1 MNLAR
6 TLCGILLA
14 HIFAFGLAQPALAA
28 PTDYAFKVVEPETY
42 QGAGTLITIALT
54 DLRTNAPV
62 SDAVIFA
69 TRLDMAP
76 EGMEGMTTPLEALPS
91 GIPGRYQFRADLAMA
106 GNWRFQ
112 IAAKVQG
119 EVETVQAALI
129 LGVKP

>member
-1 MNLAR
+1 MKLAR

-14 HIFAFGLAQPALAA
+14 HIFALGLAQSALAA
-28 PTDYAFKVVEPETY
+28 ATDYAFKLVEPET
-42 QGAGTLITIALT
+42 QKGAGTLITIALT

-62 SDAVIFA
+62 PNAVIFA

-76 EGMEGMTTPLEALPS
+76 EGMEGMTTPLEALVS

>member
-6 TLCGILLA
+6 TVCGILLA
-14 HIFAFGLAQPALAA
+14 HIFALGLAQSALAA
-28 PTDYAFKVVEPETY
+28 ATDYAFKLVEPET
-42 QGAGTLITIALT
+42 QKGAGTLITIALT